1 MSNTSSDN
9 QPNGNGNGLARHLNW
24 STIPVEQMAE
34 GIQRQM
40 FVGNRLMICRF
51 SFPAVSR
58 DSRARPP
65 ARADDDRRAWS
76 CTLFYRRQGT
86 DRFSRRRAALSVQLL
101 ARRDNDGRGSGA
113 DRHLLSAPRGL
124 SQASH
129 GLHGLITDQFKLDE
143 RVALVTGAST
153 GLGAAIAIALAE
165 AGAQVA
171 CHGNTRSPES
181 TCDQINSSGGVAH
194 AISGDLSQAET
205 AERLIEQTL
214 EALGGIDILINN
226 AGTIRRAPA
235 VDYSD
240 DDWAAVIEVNLSSVF
255 RLCKLAGR
263 QMIERGRGGKIV
275 NIASLLSFQGGIT
288 VPAYA
293 ASKGGVAQL
302 TKALA
307 NEWAKHGVNVN
318 AIAPGYM
325 RTANTAALQAD
336 ETRNRQILERIPAG
350 RWGEPEDIA
359 GAAVF
364 LSSSA
369 SDYVNGHILVVD
381 GGWMGR

>member
-1 MSNTSSDN
+1 M
-9 QPNGNGNGLARHLNW
+9 
-24 STIPVEQMAE
+24 
-34 GIQRQM
+34 
-40 FVGNRLMICRF
+40 
-51 SFPAVSR
+51 
-58 DSRARPP
+58 
-65 ARADDDRRAWS
+65 
-76 CTLFYRRQGT
+76 
-86 DRFSRRRAALSVQLL
+86 
-101 ARRDNDGRGSGA
+101 
-113 DRHLLSAPRGL
+113 
-124 SQASH
+124 
-129 GLHGLITDQFKLDE
+129 ITDQFKLDE

-255 RLCKLAGR
+255 RLCKLAGK

-307 NEWAKHGVNVN
+307 NEWAKHGINVN